1 VAFQEDPVAALTPI
15 RLLKTYR
22 SVPPGRVIHAT
33 PALARRLVAAGLATT
48 DVDGN
53 PDKPRAA
60 VERAVCGSAA
70 EYRGVIQ

>member
-1 VAFQEDPVAALTPI
+1 
-15 RLLKTYR
+15 
-22 SVPPGRVIHAT
+22 VIHAT
-33 PALARRLVAAGLATT
+33 PALARRLVEAGLATT

-60 VERAVCGSAA
+60 VERAVCGAAA